1 MLSTKSSLT
10 LSHSRDKK
18 LSVKRSRATALAL
31 ILGAATTVLAACSTA
46 TPGEGL
52 TGSPLDP
59 QSNLVGQTVDLGL
72 GGEQVTVGL
81 TYVPNV
87 QFAPV
92 YVAGTDEI
100 FRAAGIGVSIR
111 HHGADEGLFTALVS
125 GEEDV
130 TVASGDEVLQARA
143 AGMDLVSIGAYYHQY
158 PVVIVTKE
166 DSGIKTIEDLRGKKV
181 GLPGE
186 FGSNWFGLL
195 AALDG
200 AGMSTA
206 DVKVTSIG
214 FTQAASLASDQVDA
228 IVGFINSD
236 VVQLQQLGVPITV
249 IPLTEGEP
257 PLVGAS
263 IVTTTKWLA
272 NNPGLA
278 AGVVGSITAG
288 AERVLLNPQHALE
301 VTTLWDPALSDSQTR
316 AGATKILEATLPLWK
331 DKDGSAAATQDL
343 VTWQAMGAFLGPILD
358 SDITPE
364 DVDKAVTNS
373 AAQ

>member
-1 MLSTKSSLT
+1 MLSTTKSSLT
-10 LSHSRDKK
+10 TQIRSP
-18 LSVKRSRATALAL
+18 KRLRSTVLAL
-31 ILGAATTVLAACSTA
+31 TLGAAATILAACSPA
-46 TPGEGL
+46 SPGDGM

-59 QSNLVGQTVDLGL
+59 QSNLVGETVDLGL

-111 HHGADEGLFTALVS
+111 HHGNDEGLFTALVS

-158 PVVIVTKE
+158 PVVIVVKE
-166 DSGIKTIEDLRGKKV
+166 DSGIKTIEDLQGKKV

-249 IPLTEGEP
+249 IPLTSGEP

-263 IVTTTKWLA
+263 IVTTTRWLEE
-272 NNPGLA
+272 NPGLA

-288 AERVLLNPQHALE
+288 AERVLQNPQHALE
-301 VTTLWDPALSDSQTR
+301 VTTLWDPALKDAQTR
-316 AGATKILEATLPLWK
+316 AGAAKILEATLPLWK
-331 DKDGSAAATQDL
+331 DEDGSANSTQDL
-343 VTWQAMGAFLGPILD
+343 VTWQAMGVFLGPILG
-358 SDITPE
+358 SEITPE